1 MLKKWDNLPEYMR
14 TDAVRPYYDGLKKKM
29 ISLVLKRCF
38 DFSVAVLMMIILMP
52 AMIGISIG
60 IAIDSKG
67 GVLFLQERVTQYGR
81 CFKIIKFRTMVVN
94 KKKKGK
100 PITLQDD
107 LRITR
112 IGKILRKYRLDEL
125 PQLINIILGDM
136 SFCGTR
142 PEIPCFVHAYSQEML
157 ATLLL
162 PAGVTSEASI
172 QYKNEERLL
181 KSKENVRDVY
191 INKILPEKMK
201 YNLESLRNF
210 SFIKEIGIMIR
221 TILAVMR

>member
-14 TDAVRPYYDGLKKKM
+14 AEAVRPYYDGLKKKTVG
-29 ISLVLKRCF
+29 LVLKRVF
-38 DFSVAVLMMIILMP
+38 DFTVAVLMLIILMP
-52 AMIGISIG
+52 VMLGISIS

-67 GVLFLQERVTQYGR
+67 GVFFSQERVTQYGR
-81 CFKIIKFRTMVVN
+81 RFKILKFRTMIAN
-94 KKKKGK
+94 KEKKGNL
-100 PITLQDD
+100 ITVQND
-107 LRITR
+107 LRITKV
-112 IGKILRKYRLDEL
+112 GKALRKYRLDEL

-142 PEIPCFVHAYSQEML
+142 PEIPCFVHAYTQEMM

-172 QYKNEERLL
+172 QYKDEERLL
-181 KSKENVRDVY
+181 ESSGNVKDIY

-210 SFIKEIGIMIR
+210 SFIKELGIMIR
-221 TILAVMR
+221 TVLAVMG